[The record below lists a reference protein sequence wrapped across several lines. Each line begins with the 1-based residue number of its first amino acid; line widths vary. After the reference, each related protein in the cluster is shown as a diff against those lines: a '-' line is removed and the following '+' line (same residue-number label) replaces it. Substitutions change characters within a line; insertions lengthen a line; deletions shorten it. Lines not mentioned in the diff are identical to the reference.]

1 MKLEEIAKSYQPD
14 QRAADAVRH
23 SNVLLLV
30 GISGAGKDTI
40 QSQLLA
46 KNGYHRIV
54 THTTRPPRE
63 NNGLLELNGREYHFV
78 SYEAMQRMLETHELI
93 EVNHYGVHY
102 YGVSIHELYR
112 ANEGGNV
119 AISNIDVNGVRAFR
133 SLADTVRA
141 LFIIP
146 PDYATWR
153 ARLSRRYATKEEFA
167 HEFPARRRTAVA
179 ELELA
184 LSVPYYHFIIND
196 DLIRAVRVV
205 DEIAHRN
212 DQFTRQDDEA
222 RLKARDLLDAL
233 KTQRK

>member
-1 MKLEEIAKSYQPD
+1 MTLEEIANNYQPD
-14 QRAADAVRH
+14 QHAANAVRQA
-23 SNVLLLV
+23 NVLLLV

-46 KNGYHRIV
+46 MRGYHRIV

-78 SYEAMQRMLETHELI
+78 TYDEMQRMLEEHQLI

-102 YGVSIHELYR
+102 YGVSINELYR

-146 PDYATWR
+146 PDYTTWR
-153 ARLSRRYATKEEFA
+153 ERLARRYATEDEFTR
-167 HEFPARRRTAVA
+167 EFPSRRDTAID
-179 ELELA
+179 ELEHA
-184 LSVPYYHFIIND
+184 LELPYYHFIIND

-205 DEIAHRN
+205 DEIAHRRE
-212 DQFTRQDDEA
+212 QFTQQDDEA
-222 RLKARDLLDAL
+222 RLKARALLQAL
-233 KTQRK
+233 KLQQ